1 MTVEE
6 VVKEQKTETIRT
18 TSIPGLL
25 VIERPTFADNRGFFR
40 EVFRGSELEE
50 ILGAKFEP
58 VQWNHSR
65 SEPGVIRGLH
75 AEDWNKV
82 VYPVTG
88 RMFAAIV
95 DIRPDS
101 PTFGEVETFEFDGE
115 EHKALFIPRGLANS
129 ICAVGEKPVHY
140 MYLVDVEYD
149 GSDTRAI
156 AWNDS
161 DLAIPWPVENPIL
174 SDKDRENPTLRELF
188 PEKFKDLNE

>member
-1 MTVEE
+1 MI
-6 VVKEQKTETIRT
+6 VKEAVREQKTETIRT

-25 VIERPTFADNRGFFR
+25 VIERPTFPDNRGIFR
-40 EVFRGSELEE
+40 EVLRKSELEE
-50 ILGAKFEP
+50 VSGVKFEP

-75 AEDWNKV
+75 AEKWNKV

-101 PTFGEVETFEFDGE
+101 PTFGKVETFEFDGE

-129 ICAVGEKPVHY
+129 ICVVGEKPVHY

-149 GSDTRAI
+149 GSDVRAI
-156 AWNDS
+156 AWNDP
-161 DLAIPWPVENPIL
+161 DLAIDWPVKNPIL
-174 SDKDRENPTLRELF
+174 SARDRENPRLRELF
-188 PEKFKDLNE
+188 PEKFE